1 MCEAAF
7 DRKEGGVP
15 AHPLSKRTSLET
27 HRPAIWDWPH
37 THLAPCHNLFADPK
51 LKWSHLEIITPPRT
65 FELNSGRFFKAS
77 LHWHPQ
83 SVSSRLQE
91 ATQSVH
97 WALNDIIWH
106 RVATR
111 QTAISRTAPRG
122 ATASLFKC
130 EKPSESSPRLLW
142 SYPQRA
148 RSSADVKKQ
157 QKQQHIYIYTY
168 VSCCQLWGILP
179 VE

>member
-1 MCEAAF
+1 MRSCFWQEG
-7 DRKEGGVP
+7 GGVP

-37 THLAPCHNLFADPK
+37 THLAPCHNLFSDPK
-51 LKWSHLEIITPPRT
+51 LKWSHLEIVTPPRT

-97 WALNDIIWH
+97 WALNDIIWSCDEADCYIQDCSC
-106 RVATR
+106 VE
-111 QTAISRTAPRG
+111 Q
-122 ATASLFKC
+122 L
-130 EKPSESSPRLLW
+130 RLC
-142 SYPQRA
+142 
-148 RSSADVKKQ
+148 SSAKNLLRVLPGCCG
-157 QKQQHIYIYTY
+157 HIRSER
-168 VSCCQLWGILP
+168 VHQLM
-179 VE
+179 